1 MKAFSPEIII
11 IARGQGLHLLEAST
25 ATYDKGE
32 YEAAC
37 RGLRPWQ
44 VIERFKSELGRA
56 VPFLTESSQQ
66 AEEARRGYSG
76 TAVGPAHI
84 RGVAVVMR
92 GEGME
97 STRRGRQQDAEGK

>member
-1 MKAFSPEIII
+1 MPGSKTMAGNRTVHVGTWES
-11 IARGQGLHLLEAST
+11 
-25 ATYDKGE
+25 
-32 YEAAC
+32 
-37 RGLRPWQ
+37 
-44 VIERFKSELGRA
+44 RA
-56 VPFLTESSQQ
+56 VLDRSFQQ

-76 TAVGPAHI
+76 MAVGPIHI